1 MYTVGSIV
9 GTGQV
14 GSIWPRGTVVLRSV
28 IVPGFGG
35 TNVVEVVVVGGKVVV
50 VVVVGKVEPEG
61 SVESTEGTVT
71 GGAKVGGGT
80 VIAELKQSVPGRY
93 KRMPKRRLGTGVA
106 KTLLGRPAWAASMA
120 AFHIRAGKVPPWTR
134 GTPTATNSGMLFI
147 GKYKS
152 G

>member
-1 MYTVGSIV
+1 M
-9 GTGQV
+9 
-14 GSIWPRGTVVLRSV
+14 

-35 TNVVEVVVVGGKVVV
+35 TKVVEVVVVGGKVVV
-50 VVVVGKVEPEG
+50 VVVVVVGTVDPEG

-80 VIAELKQSVPGRY
+80 VVAELKQSVPGRY
-93 KRMPKRRLGTGVA
+93 KRMPKRRFGTGVA
-106 KTLLGRPAWAASMA
+106 KTLLGRPAWAASMV
-120 AFHIRAGKVPPWTR
+120 AFQIRDGKVPPMTL

>member
-1 MYTVGSIV
+1 
-9 GTGQV
+9 
-14 GSIWPRGTVVLRSV
+14 VVLRSV

-35 TNVVEVVVVGGKVVV
+35 TKVVDVVVVGGKVVV
-50 VVVVGKVEPEG
+50 VVVVVGGKVEPEG

-71 GGAKVGGGT
+71 GGAKVDGGT
-80 VIAELKQSVPGRY
+80 VVAELKQSVPGRY
-93 KRMPKRRLGTGVA
+93 KRMPKRRLGTGVT
-106 KTLLGRPAWAASMA
+106 KTLLGRPTRAASMV

>member
-1 MYTVGSIV
+1 M
-9 GTGQV
+9 
-14 GSIWPRGTVVLRSV
+14 LRSV

-35 TNVVEVVVVGGKVVV
+35 TKVVEVVVVGGKVVVVV

-71 GGAKVGGGT
+71 GGAKVNGGT
-80 VIAELKQSVPGRY
+80 VVAELKQSVPGRY
-93 KRMPKRRLGTGVA
+93 KRMPKRGLGAGVA

-120 AFHIRAGKVPPWTR
+120 AFHMRDGKVPPRTR

>member
-1 MYTVGSIV
+1 M
-9 GTGQV
+9 
-14 GSIWPRGTVVLRSV
+14 LRSV

-50 VVVVGKVEPEG
+50 VGGTVEPEG

-71 GGAKVGGGT
+71 GGAKVDGGT
-80 VIAELKQSVPGRY
+80 VVAELKQSVPGKY
-93 KRMPKRRLGTGVA
+93 KRIPKRELGVGVA

-120 AFHIRAGKVPPWTR
+120 AFHMRDGKVPPWTR
-134 GTPTATNSGMLFI
+134 GTPTATNSGMSFI